1 MRRLTLFGVII
12 SAAITLFTGCNPD
25 EAPMPKLTSTT
36 EENISVPAGE
46 SKAVITYDLENP
58 AENGDLKATA
68 NPEDWIGDFDYSKD
82 GEIAFKIAANDA
94 QEEREATIVVTYTYS
109 DKQQSFGVKVT
120 QAAKGADPVLT
131 LTSDAEI
138 TAGNEGGKF
147 EITFTLDNPVEGG
160 ELTAESDEWITST
173 VNASSIDITVAANE
187 DEAEREGKITAT
199 YTWDGEPLSFE
210 VIVKQKGAPKSYSD
224 AFNIEVPEEYLTAT
238 SATVIS
244 SCNYSELYWTS
255 QIMSQEQLD
264 TYCNGDKEQMKD
276 YFITLLEATA
286 EKSGLP
292 MDIFLPLFLFA
303 GDKEDEFIYSVTP
316 ETHFLTFAVGM
327 DYDMN
332 YTTDFYWGPEFTT
345 LPSEETDAYATG
357 DITNYWDI
365 NDLQEYKAEYADL
378 MRDAAKPILA
388 AVDIDFNES
397 ATGCYYALWVG
408 DLSAND
414 YDEMY
419 DQTLMAQKTLQA
431 GDPAPLFYMAYDQV
445 GTVTVIATD
454 ADNNFGDMSVKVVTV
469 TKDGA
474 SDDFA
479 LFDDYY
485 NDTMGSSAKAMGIE
499 PFNEPSKLVYREN
512 KEREALVYDSKTSR
526 ANTWVVRQK

>member
-1 MRRLTLFGVII
+1 MSVYPSNKSAKYIATALDESFFTSGLTDEDVMNEVVSQLGFLIIFMLDQGDVIDAEVTGMMPESNYYAVAFGVD
-12 SAAITLFTGCNPD
+12 S
-25 EAPMPKLTSTT
+25 E
-36 EENISVPAGE
+36 
-46 SKAVITYDLENP
+46 
-58 AENGDLKATA
+58 
-68 NPEDWIGDFDYSKD
+68 
-82 GEIAFKIAANDA
+82 
-94 QEEREATIVVTYTYS
+94 TYTYNS
-109 DKQQSFGVKVT
+109 ALTKV
-120 QAAKGADPVLT
+120 P
-131 LTSDAEI
+131 
-138 TAGNEGGKF
+138 
-147 EITFTLDNPVEGG
+147 
-160 ELTAESDEWITST
+160 
-173 VNASSIDITVAANE
+173 
-187 DEAEREGKITAT
+187 
-199 YTWDGEPLSFE
+199 
-210 VIVKQKGAPKSYSD
+210 
-224 AFNIEVPEEYLTAT
+224 
-238 SATVIS
+238 
-244 SCNYSELYWTS
+244 
-255 QIMSQEQLD
+255 
-264 TYCNGDKEQMKD
+264 
-276 YFITLLEATA
+276 
-286 EKSGLP
+286 
-292 MDIFLPLFLFA
+292 
-303 GDKEDEFIYSVTP
+303 
-316 ETHFLTFAVGM
+316 
-327 DYDMN
+327 
-332 YTTDFYWGPEFTT
+332 FTT

-485 NDTMGSSAKAMGIE
+485 NDTMGASAKAMGIE

-512 KEREALVYDSKTSR
+512 KEREALVYDFKTSR